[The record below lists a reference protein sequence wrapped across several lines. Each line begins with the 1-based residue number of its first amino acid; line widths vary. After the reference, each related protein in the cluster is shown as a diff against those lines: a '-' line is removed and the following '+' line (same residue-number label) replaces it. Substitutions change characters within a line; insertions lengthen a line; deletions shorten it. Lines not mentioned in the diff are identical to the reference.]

1 MLKNCTFLFLLV
13 ITVAAKGSIDKV
25 RQWAKGR
32 RRDQESQMVPVNQME
47 QTGGK
52 RTGTRV

>member
-52 RTGTRV
+52 RTGTQV